1 MNDGRYPLYKRGRM
15 IFCKKNYLG
24 VCVSFIF
31 TKPMKRIHYNPIL
44 KQYARELRN
53 NSTKS
58 EIKLWK
64 KLSGTQMLGYDFHRQ
79 KPVDNYI
86 LDFFCYDLMLG
97 IELYGYTHQFEEV
110 AAKDVVKE
118 NRLKELGITILRFN
132 DDEVHNDM
140 NRVIFAIEATIR
152 FIEESVSF

>member
-1 MNDGRYPLYKRGRM
+1 
-15 IFCKKNYLG
+15 
-24 VCVSFIF
+24 
-31 TKPMKRIHYNPIL
+31 MKRIYYNPIL

-97 IELYGYTHQFEEV
+97 IELDGYTHQFEEV
-110 AAKDVVKE
+110 AAKDIVKE

-132 DDEVHNDM
+132 DHEVHNDM
-140 NRVIFAIEATIR
+140 ARVILAIEGTIR
-152 FIEESVSF
+152 LIEDGKAVG

>member
-1 MNDGRYPLYKRGRM
+1 
-15 IFCKKNYLG
+15 
-24 VCVSFIF
+24 
-31 TKPMKRIHYNPIL
+31 MKRIYYNPIL

-97 IELYGYTHQFEEV
+97 IELDGYTHQFEEV
-110 AAKDVVKE
+110 AAKDIVKE

-132 DDEVHNDM
+132 DHEVHNDIA
-140 NRVIFAIEATIR
+140 RVILAIEGTIR
-152 FIEESVSF
+152 LIEDGKAVG